1 MLIIQKFGGSSLAG
15 PERLR
20 RAASIISAARCQG
33 HAVIAV
39 VSAMGDTTDDLLAL
53 AHTLTPDPP
62 PRELDALLGT
72 GEQQSAALLAI
83 TLDSIGEAA
92 RSLSGAQAGI
102 FATGVHGDGRI
113 ALMLPRRLLETLNEE
128 RVAVVCGFQGLD
140 AEGDLITL
148 GRGGSDTSAV
158 AIAAARR
165 VSELPLAITFSPGPN
180 TPHEGEKNLK
190 LAAALRADRCE
201 IYTDVDGIYTADP
214 RVLPEAR
221 YLPAIDYED
230 MLRLAEAGS
239 QVLHDRS
246 VRLAMEQGV
255 TITLR
260 SSFTG
265 EGGSVVRR
273 LDESE
278 RPPYAGLTRNPEAGT
293 LTLVGRDAGAEGL
306 SRLVLALAE
315 EGLPVL
321 GGTLGEGFLR
331 VQLPNDR
338 LEEGMRLCHR
348 LFLA

>member
-20 RAASIISAARCQG
+20 RAASIISTARRQG

-102 FATGVHGDGRI
+102 FAAGVHGDGRI
-113 ALMLPRRLLETLNEE
+113 ALMLPRRLLETLDEE

-158 AIAAARR
+158 AI
-165 VSELPLAITFSPGPN
+165 
-180 TPHEGEKNLK
+180 
-190 LAAALRADRCE
+190 AAALRADRCE

-230 MLRLAEAGS
+230 MLCLAEAGS

>member
-20 RAASIISAARCQG
+20 RAASIISAARRQG

-83 TLDSIGEAA
+83 TLDSIGEDA

-102 FATGVHGDGRI
+102 FAAGAHGDGRI
-113 ALMLPRRLLETLNEE
+113 ALLLPRRLLETLDEG

-158 AIAAARR
+158 AIAAA
-165 VSELPLAITFSPGPN
+165 
-180 TPHEGEKNLK
+180 
-190 LAAALRADRCE
+190 LRADRCE

-214 RVLPEAR
+214 RILPEAR
-221 YLPAIDYED
+221 YLPEIDYED

-239 QVLHDRS
+239 QVLHGRS
-246 VRLAMEQGV
+246 VRMAMEQGV
-255 TITLR
+255 TVTLR

-265 EGGSVVRR
+265 GGGSVVRR
-273 LDESE
+273 LDEAE
-278 RPPYAGLTRNPEAGT
+278 RPPYAGLTRNPDAGT
-293 LTLVGRDAGAEGL
+293 LTLVGREAGAEAL

-331 VQLPNDR
+331 VQLPGDR

-348 LFLA
+348 LFLAS

>member
-20 RAASIISAARCQG
+20 RAASIISAARRQG

-102 FATGVHGDGRI
+102 FAAGVHGDGRI
-113 ALMLPRRLLETLNEE
+113 ALMLPRRLLETLDEE

-158 AIAAARR
+158 AI
-165 VSELPLAITFSPGPN
+165 
-180 TPHEGEKNLK
+180 
-190 LAAALRADRCE
+190 AAALRADRCE

-273 LDESE
+273 LDEGE
-278 RPPYAGLTRNPEAGT
+278 RPPYAGLTRNSEAGT

>member
-1 MLIIQKFGGSSLAG
+1 MLIIQKYGGSSLAG

-20 RAASIISAARCQG
+20 RAASIISAARRQG

-102 FATGVHGDGRI
+102 FAAGVHGDGRI
-113 ALMLPRRLLETLNEE
+113 ALMLPRRLLETLDEE

-158 AIAAARR
+158 AI
-165 VSELPLAITFSPGPN
+165 
-180 TPHEGEKNLK
+180 
-190 LAAALRADRCE
+190 AAALRADRCE

>member
-20 RAASIISAARCQG
+20 RAASIISAARRQG

-102 FATGVHGDGRI
+102 FAAGVHGDGRI
-113 ALMLPRRLLETLNEE
+113 ALMLPRRLLETLDEE

-158 AIAAARR
+158 AI
-165 VSELPLAITFSPGPN
+165 
-180 TPHEGEKNLK
+180 
-190 LAAALRADRCE
+190 AAALRADRCE

-260 SSFTG
+260 SSFSG

>member
-20 RAASIISAARCQG
+20 RAASIISAARRQG

-102 FATGVHGDGRI
+102 FAAGVHGDGRI
-113 ALMLPRRLLETLNEE
+113 ALMLPRRLLETLDEE

-158 AIAAARR
+158 AI
-165 VSELPLAITFSPGPN
+165 
-180 TPHEGEKNLK
+180 
-190 LAAALRADRCE
+190 AAALRADRCE

-278 RPPYAGLTRNPEAGT
+278 RPPYAGLTRSPEAGT

>member
-1 MLIIQKFGGSSLAG
+1 MLIVQKFGGSSLAG

-20 RAASIISAARCQG
+20 RAAAVIANAHRQG

-39 VSAMGDTTDDLLAL
+39 VSAMGNTTDDLLSL
-53 AHTLTPDPP
+53 AHELTPDPP

-102 FATGVHGDGRI
+102 FAAGVHGDGRI
-113 ALMLPRRLLETLNEE
+113 ALMLPRRLLETLDEE

-158 AIAAARR
+158 AI
-165 VSELPLAITFSPGPN
+165 
-180 TPHEGEKNLK
+180 
-190 LAAALRADRCE
+190 AAALRADRCE

-230 MLRLAEAGS
+230 MLCLAEAGS

>member
-102 FATGVHGDGRI
+102 FAAGVHGDGRI
-113 ALMLPRRLLETLNEE
+113 ALMLPRRLLETLDEE

-158 AIAAARR
+158 AI
-165 VSELPLAITFSPGPN
+165 
-180 TPHEGEKNLK
+180 
-190 LAAALRADRCE
+190 AAALRADRCE

-278 RPPYAGLTRNPEAGT
+278 RPPYAGLTRNQEAGT